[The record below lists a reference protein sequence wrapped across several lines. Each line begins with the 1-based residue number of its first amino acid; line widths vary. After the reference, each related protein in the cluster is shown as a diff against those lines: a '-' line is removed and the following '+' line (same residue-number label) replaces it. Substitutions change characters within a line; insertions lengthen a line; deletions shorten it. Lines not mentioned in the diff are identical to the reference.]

1 MYFCY
6 IDESGDCGKH
16 DLENAHKSGS
26 KYFIISGIIVGA
38 NRWKVSLETFK
49 AFRKKIAREAYLP
62 YHIEFHCAELIDPH
76 KVKEYTQISVADR
89 WKLISEYAN
98 TIGQNGA
105 LTLINIVIDKTKTVL
120 EPADYLTS
128 AVTELYQ
135 AFDEFLRAK
144 EQNGIVFFDRANEKH
159 INTHVRKLLGTGAS
173 GEKVPDVRIGW
184 VIEDPIFRVSTD
196 SMFIQSSDVVAYTLK
211 EMEFPQGSRK
221 KFHADKI
228 FLNNLKEKCFK

>member
-16 DLENAHKSGS
+16 DPENTLKSGS
-26 KYFIISGIIVGA
+26 KYFIISRIIVGA
-38 NRWKVSLETFK
+38 NRWKASLETFK

-76 KVKEYTQISVADR
+76 KVKEYTQINVADR

-105 LTLINIVIDKTKTVL
+105 LTLINVVIDKTKTAL
-120 EPADYLTS
+120 EPAEYLTS

-135 AFDEFLRAK
+135 AFDEFLKIK

-159 INTHVRKLLGTGAS
+159 INTHIRKLLGTGAS
-173 GEKVPDVRIGW
+173 GEKVPDIRIGL
-184 VIEDPIFRVSTD
+184 VI
-196 SMFIQSSDVVAYTLK
+196 
-211 EMEFPQGSRK
+211 
-221 KFHADKI
+221 
-228 FLNNLKEKCFK
+228 